1 MIEVVS
7 TLTYWHIY
15 IYIYINTR
23 CIHVVHHKNHLKLPQ
38 SRNFNIQ
45 ETEWPVKAMIQ
56 SYIEHKKINISSIVV
71 YLSPSNV
78 QLLHSFQIVR
88 ISHKEIAFH
97 NTAISISMSTELPL
111 PTCQHINYLW
121 GITHCTPKRQN
132 TRDQKTLAILQYKSR
147 WSSDYPHSYTCN
159 TTPLQLYS
167 FILSYPS

>member
-1 MIEVVS
+1 M
-7 TLTYWHIY
+7 
-15 IYIYINTR
+15 YINTT
-23 CIHVVHHKNHLKLPQ
+23 CIHVVHHKNHLKLLQ

-111 PTCQHINYLW
+111 PTCQHINYL
-121 GITHCTPKRQN
+121 
-132 TRDQKTLAILQYKSR
+132 
-147 WSSDYPHSYTCN
+147 
-159 TTPLQLYS
+159 
-167 FILSYPS
+167 